1 MRGISLQLI
10 DKGASLLNQSG
21 RTRWICYLI
30 AGLII
35 TIGVLFSGC
44 TDNPGDIVPEGK
56 KGLVIACTIPPQE
69 ELITAVTGDTAHVIV
84 MVPPGASPHTFEPSP
99 SQIATLESADLYIAL
114 GSGIEFENRWLDR
127 IRGMYPHL
135 QIVNLSE
142 DLSLLPAVEHTHE
155 EDVHDEQVHDDHD
168 EHDQQEEHGADA
180 HKHEGGLDPH
190 VWLSLKNAAIIV
202 ETIADVVSDIRPDM
216 RDTYMENR
224 DSYLG
229 RISSVD
235 ESIRTSLSDL
245 QNRKILVYHDSFG
258 YFCRDYDLTQITVE
272 VSGKEPS
279 ARTLAGIIDTARED
293 GITII
298 FMQPEFSTKGAD
310 TLASELGA
318 TVVLISPLAGDY
330 LDNMQYIAERIAGR

>member
-1 MRGISLQLI
+1 MKKFSFKLNDEGV
-10 DKGASLLNQSG
+10 SLLIQSG
-21 RTRWICYLI
+21 YSRRILPLI
-30 AGLII
+30 AGLITLGI
-35 TIGVLFSGC
+35 LFAGC
-44 TDNPGDIVPEGK
+44 TDNPGDIVPEGDNR
-56 KGLVIACTIPPQE
+56 LVIACTIPPQE

-135 QIVNLSE
+135 KIVNLSE
-142 DLSLLPAVEHTHE
+142 NLSLLHAEEHTHE
-155 EDVHDEQVHDDHD
+155 EDLHDELDDHD
-168 EHDQQEEHGADA
+168 EHKEQEGHGADA
-180 HKHEGGLDPH
+180 HKHEGGIDPH
-190 VWLSLKNAAIIV
+190 VWLSLKNAASMV
-202 ETIADVVSDIRPDM
+202 ETIADVLLAENPEM
-216 RDTYMENR
+216 KETYTENR
-224 DSYLG
+224 DRYLG
-229 RISSVD
+229 RISAVD

-245 QNRKILVYHDSFG
+245 QNRKILVYHDAFG

-279 ARTLAGIIDTARED
+279 ARTLAGIIETARKE

-310 TLASELGA
+310 TLAAELSA

>member
-1 MRGISLQLI
+1 MKKISLELKY
-10 DKGASLLNQSG
+10 KGPSLLIQLGGVKSVVP
-21 RTRWICYLI
+21 LI

-35 TIGVLFSGC
+35 TICVLLAGC
-44 TDNPGDIVPEGK
+44 TDTPGEIVPDGD

-69 ELITAVTGDTAHVIV
+69 EMITAVTGSRAKVVV

-99 SQIATLESADLYIAL
+99 SQLATLESAVLYVAL

-127 IRGMYPHL
+127 IRGMYPGL

-142 DLSLLPAVEHTHE
+142 NLSLIPVKGHTHD
-155 EDVHDEQVHDDHD
+155 EDLHDDHD
-168 EHDQQEEHGADA
+168 EDEVHQEEHDGDA
-180 HKHEGGLDPH
+180 HDHQGRFDPH
-190 VWLSLKNAAIIV
+190 VWLSLKNAAIMV
-202 ETIADVVSDIRPDM
+202 ETIADVLSEVNPEM
-216 RDTYMENR
+216 KKTYLENR
-224 DSYLG
+224 DQYLG

-235 ESIRTSLSDL
+235 ETIRTSLRDL

-279 ARTLAGIIDTARED
+279 ARTLAGIIETARKE

-310 TLASELGA
+310 TLAAELSA

>member
-1 MRGISLQLI
+1 MKKFSFKLN
-10 DKGASLLNQSG
+10 DEGASLLIQSG
-21 RTRWICYLI
+21 YSRRILPLI
-30 AGLII
+30 AGLITLGI
-35 TIGVLFSGC
+35 LFAGC
-44 TDNPGDIVPEGK
+44 TDNPGDIVPEGDNR
-56 KGLVIACTIPPQE
+56 LVIACTIPPQE

-135 QIVNLSE
+135 KIVNLSE
-142 DLSLLPAVEHTHE
+142 NLSLLPAEDHTHE
-155 EDVHDEQVHDDHD
+155 EDLHVEQVHEDHD
-168 EHDQQEEHGADA
+168 EHEQQEGHGADA

-190 VWLSLKNAAIIV
+190 VWLSLKNAARMV
-202 ETIADVVSDIRPDM
+202 ETIADVLSAENPEM
-216 RDTYMENR
+216 KETYTENR
-224 DSYLG
+224 DRYLG
-229 RISSVD
+229 RISAVD

-245 QNRKILVYHDSFG
+245 QNRKILVYHDAFG

-272 VSGKEPS
+272 VFGKEPS
-279 ARTLAGIIDTARED
+279 ARTLAGIIETARKE

-310 TLASELGA
+310 TLAAELSA